1 MSETCKN
8 CKNFQAYYVK
18 NDGKFYLTNRGYC
31 SIKGVNTTYNYC
43 CANFSIIEEKE
54 KFLPITK
61 ENIENVISY
70 LSGLLENIGVVVDEG
85 SVGECKNS
93 DDDTP
98 YNSRLK

>member
-1 MSETCKN
+1 M
-8 CKNFQAYYVK
+8 V
-18 NDGKFYLTNRGYC
+18 
-31 SIKGVNTTYNYC
+31 
-43 CANFSIIEEKE
+43 
-54 KFLPITK
+54 TK